1 MNSLLRNH
9 FQWTPAKILHGRG
22 STTDLE
28 LKSPVFSGIVSRRA
42 LVFIWMIGLTAVELE
57 GASFFR
63 VAAVDQPPKP
73 SLEVNAPISLPPGTE
88 IMKRVLLR
96 AEANSKIPDDQQYR
110 YSKRSVFEEL
120 DSEGRLVKSTEKIY
134 HVKAI
139 HGEPFSRL
147 IKVQGK
153 ELSDK
158 EISREDQRE
167 AEFRRDLS
175 NPGNGKKGRLKEN
188 WLSQDLLDRFE
199 FSTLRIENLIRRPCF
214 VISFKPNG
222 LSSTAKSMQDKIVSR
237 LCGTIWVDERDS
249 EIVKLNV
256 GLTEPVSLG
265 WFGSLGS
272 IHQCDLSFER
282 KRLPDG
288 IWVNSR
294 QSMVLSGRRLV
305 SEMRYHAIEE
315 SSDFDRLSVGSK

>member
-1 MNSLLRNH
+1 MNSFRRNH
-9 FQWTPAKILHGRG
+9 FRCTQAKILGDPD
-22 STTDLE
+22 SATNLE
-28 LKSPVFSGIVSRRA
+28 LKSPVFGGIVFRRA
-42 LVFIWMIGLTAVELE
+42 LVSIWMIGLIAAGLE
-57 GASFFR
+57 GGSSFG
-63 VAAVDQPPKP
+63 VNAIEQGPKP
-73 SLEVNAPISLPPGTE
+73 SMEVNDPIPLPSGAE
-88 IMKRVLLR
+88 ILKRVLLR
-96 AEANSKIPDDQQYR
+96 AEANSKIPDDQQYH

-134 HVKAI
+134 NVKPI
-139 HGEPFSRL
+139 HGEPYSRL
-147 IKVQGK
+147 IKVQGR

-158 EISREDQRE
+158 EFSREDQRE
-167 AEFRRDLS
+167 REFRQGLS
-175 NPGNGKKGRLKEN
+175 NTDSGKKERLKEN

-199 FSTLRIENLIRRPCF
+199 FSTVRIENLLRRPCF

-222 LSSTAKSMQDKIVSR
+222 LSSSAKSMQEKIVSR

-272 IHQCDLSFER
+272 IHRCDLSFER

-288 IWVNSR
+288 IWVNSH
-294 QSMVLSGRRLV
+294 QSMVLAGRRLV
-305 SEMRYHAIEE
+305 SEMRYHASEE
-315 SSDFDRLSVGSK
+315 SSGFER